1 MSTTPEQ
8 GFTFTEA
15 PLPYGRT
22 GVAISIRIDE
32 ILHDERSDYGRIQ
45 VFATPFFG
53 RMLVIDG
60 IIQTTEVDEFI
71 YHEMLVLPPSLAFG
85 RPASLLIIGGGDGG
99 ALRQAVKVSS
109 LHRIIAV
116 DIDPV
121 VTEVSR
127 RYLPTVS
134 GGAFADPRVQ
144 LLHADGA
151 QYVQECNE
159 RFDVV
164 VLDLTDPVSG
174 GPAEALFD
182 EPFLRQ
188 VQRVLTPGGVM
199 AMQCGSLVFQP
210 DEVRRPTTD
219 WPASSRQRACMQR
232 WCRPTN
238 WACSDSCWPATGS
251 SPSPNNC
258 SPPAPPSCAA
268 RYSSSPRTSSPPPH
282 CSPQR
287 TASDRVTRTGSGVAV
302 LGP

>member
-22 GVAISIRIDE
+22 GVAISIRVDE
-32 ILHDERSDYGRIQ
+32 IQHDERSDYGRIQ

-151 QYVQECNE
+151 QYVQECSE

-210 DEVRRPTTD
+210 DEVRQTHHRLASIFATTRLH
-219 WPASSRQRACMQR
+219 AAMV
-232 WCRPTN
+232 
-238 WACSDSCWPATGS
+238 
-251 SPSPNNC
+251 PS
-258 SPPAPPSCAA
+258 
-268 RYSSSPRTSSPPPH
+268 Y
-282 CSPQR
+282 QLGLFGFLL
-287 TASDRVTRTGSGVAV
+287 ASDRQLAEPQQLFTAGAPILHGPLQFLTADV
-302 LGP
+302 LTATALLPAAHGF